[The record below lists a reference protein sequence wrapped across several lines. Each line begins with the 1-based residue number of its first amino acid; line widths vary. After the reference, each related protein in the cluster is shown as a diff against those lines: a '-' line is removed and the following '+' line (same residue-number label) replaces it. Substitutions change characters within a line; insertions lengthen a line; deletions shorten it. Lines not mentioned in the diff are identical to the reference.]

1 MAPGTDDIQEWS
13 DWYNMLKNK
22 EFIPN
27 SPVLFNFGTAHSMG
41 CACFGLDIKDDLKDI
56 YKKLGWAARIFKM
69 GGGCGFNFS
78 NIRPKGDPVGTT
90 NGVASGVVS
99 FMKLFDASTEVI
111 KQGGKRRGAAI
122 SILNVSHPEIIDFI
136 NCKSVEGD
144 LSNFNISVMLTDA
157 FMKAVYNDEPFDL
170 VYEGKVYTTCR
181 ARDLYSKICAAIWK
195 NGEPGLLFYDRI
207 NKDNPTPEFADI
219 HVTNPCVVG
228 ETLIL
233 TDNGNVPIKDC
244 VNKPTTVWNGWEWSE
259 VIPEITGYNQDLME
273 IGFSNG
279 STLICTPYHK
289 FKVWTGEEVIDK
301 EIQDL
306 VVGVRLAL
314 CDTPEAKHTMMTPYT
329 KILNMKDI
337 ERKDTVY
344 CFNEPKNHT
353 GIFNGV
359 YTCNCGELPIQCDP
373 ETGAGEACNLGSINL
388 VAMLATDNSEN
399 KYIDIPKLEKTV
411 ENAVK
416 FLDRVIDTTEFP
428 LKGIEKMTKGNRK
441 TGLGV
446 MGFADMLIEM
456 GLPYD
461 PKNERTIAIIRD
473 IMGVIRRV
481 ADRTSQDLAIEL
493 GEYPNIRP
501 GNDRKT
507 PWRRNATLMCI
518 APTGTI
524 SMIAGVSSG
533 IEPNFSFVYDRKN
546 STGTF
551 REVHVQFGKD
561 LFEAAQRNSNNVS
574 SCDILYGNV
583 INRMHEKGTIQ
594 DVEWL
599 SDEFKAIFKTALD
612 IKPEDHIGIQAEFQ
626 KYVDS
631 SISKTINCPED
642 TTLTDIECYVNLA
655 YNSGLKGLT
664 FYRQNSRNDVVL
676 NLKKDPVPIPTPK
689 TNTILDEY
697 DGLVYRYSP
706 ESDMGATKKR
716 PEGLPGHTYKA
727 KSGCGKLYITV
738 NTKDDAPYEV
748 FVKTSGNG
756 GCEANINAIGRLISI
771 ALREGVSPNVITK
784 QLGRVCCP
792 VALKNGCSYKGKSC
806 PDIIGKVLG
815 LCGNPEPTIQATL
828 EESSP
833 QPKEKVNIM
842 THPIGDWKQGTCPS
856 CGSKVERS
864 EGCLVCRNCGDSKC

>member
-1 MAPGTDDIQEWS
+1 MSEESVNAVLKERYYQNGETRWEQICHRVCNYMFPNLSDGSDISEHLL
-13 DWYNMLKNK
+13 YERMFEMLETK

-41 CACFGLDIKDDLKDI
+41 MACFGLDIKDDLKDI

-69 GGGCGFNFS
+69 GGGCGFSFN

-99 FMKLFDASTEVI
+99 FMKLYNASVEVI

-122 SILNVSHPEIIDFI
+122 AILSVSHPEIIDFI

-144 LSNFNISVMLTDA
+144 LSNFNVSVMLTDA

-219 HVTNPCVVG
+219 HVTNPCG
-228 ETLIL
+228 E
-233 TDNGNVPIKDC
+233 
-244 VNKPTTVWNGWEWSE
+244 
-259 VIPEITGYNQDLME
+259 Q
-273 IGFSNG
+273 
-279 STLICTPYHK
+279 
-289 FKVWTGEEVIDK
+289 
-301 EIQDL
+301 
-306 VVGVRLAL
+306 
-314 CDTPEAKHTMMTPYT
+314 
-329 KILNMKDI
+329 
-337 ERKDTVY
+337 
-344 CFNEPKNHT
+344 
-353 GIFNGV
+353 
-359 YTCNCGELPIQCDP
+359 PIQCDP
-373 ETGAGEACNLGSINL
+373 KTGAGEACNLGSINL
-388 VAMLATDNSEN
+388 VAMLATDSQGN
-399 KYIDIPKLEKTV
+399 KYIDVPKLEKTV

-416 FLDRVIDTTEFP
+416 FLDKVIDKTEFP
-428 LKGIEKMTKGNRK
+428 LKGIEKMTKGNMK
-441 TGLGV
+441 IGLGV

-461 PKNERTIAIIRD
+461 PRNERTIAIIRD
-473 IMGVIRRV
+473 IMGVVKRV
-481 ADRTSQDLAIEL
+481 AERTSHDLCVEL
-493 GEYPNIRP
+493 GEYPNWGP
-501 GNDRKT
+501 GGNGDT

-551 REVHVQFGKD
+551 REVHETFKAGLERKCLMFGP
-561 LFEAAQRNSNNVS
+561 
-574 SCDILYGNV
+574 YGPYGSQTYFDQKKYDSV
-583 INRMHEKGTIQ
+583 IAHMHETGTIQ
-594 DVEWL
+594 DIEWL
-599 SDEFKAIFKTALD
+599 PDDFKAIFKTALD

-626 KYVDS
+626 KYIDS
-631 SISKTINCPED
+631 SISKTINCPES
-642 TTLTDIECYVNLA
+642 TTIDDIECYINLA
-655 YNSGLKGLT
+655 HNSGLKGLT

-676 NLKKDPVPIPTPK
+676 NLKKEEKKENFHDVEDLYKDDEVIETVTIPSPK
-689 TNTILDEY
+689 TDTILDEY
-697 DGLVYRYSP
+697 DGLVCRYSP
-706 ESDMGATKKR
+706 ESSMGVTKKR

-738 NTKDDAPYEV
+738 NTKDNAPYEV

-756 GCEANINAIGRLISI
+756 GCDANINAIGRLISI
-771 ALREGVSPNVITK
+771 ALREGVSPAVITK

-806 PDIIGKVLG
+806 PDIIGKVLMLG
-815 LCGNPEPTIQATL
+815 GTEVSPEVGG
-828 EESSP
+828 ESP
-833 QPKEKVNIM
+833 QSKEKVNIV
-842 THPIGDWKQGTCPS
+842 TRPIGDWKQGTCPS